1 MLGNFTSLNLE
12 RRPIGGRAAFWLYRS
27 MEEAL
32 AAEERLILLQAID
45 RGPRWYSLDDKR
57 ICGICEQVFSGRQ
70 IQFQDRGQAGC
81 VIHCPTPDC
90 PGDFADW
97 MVWDQSRDGSPP
109 ASPAAHPTEG
119 EFSFL

>member
-1 MLGNFTSLNLE
+1 
-12 RRPIGGRAAFWLYRS
+12 
-27 MEEAL
+27 MEGIL
-32 AAEERLILLQAID
+32 SPEEKLVLLQAID

-70 IQFQDRGQAGC
+70 IQFQHRGRADS

-90 PGDFADW
+90 LGDFTDW
-97 MVWDQSRDGSPP
+97 VVWDQSRDGSPP
-109 ASPAAHPTEG
+109 ASSAAYPTEG